1 MGHVMI
7 DVTTP
12 EGRKEL
18 LRLYMM
24 DRSQMRVAE
33 MDALDYSMPAL
44 LDYIDELEAQV
55 RDQESNWFSDNMSAK
70 LTIEELE
77 ERCEEL
83 TEMLTDVPR
92 RYIERM
98 RDDV

>member
-1 MGHVMI
+1 MNI
-7 DVTTP
+7 DVTNP
-12 EGRKEL
+12 EERKEL
-18 LRLYMM
+18 RRIWGR
-24 DRSQMRVAE
+24 DG
-33 MDALDYSMPAL
+33 DIPIL